1 MEMGNF
7 KDNFFH
13 MRLYL
18 PILFYYLN
26 NWEANIAKF
35 SIVKAG

>member
-18 PILFYYLN
+18 PILFYHLN

-35 SIVKAG
+35 NIVKAG